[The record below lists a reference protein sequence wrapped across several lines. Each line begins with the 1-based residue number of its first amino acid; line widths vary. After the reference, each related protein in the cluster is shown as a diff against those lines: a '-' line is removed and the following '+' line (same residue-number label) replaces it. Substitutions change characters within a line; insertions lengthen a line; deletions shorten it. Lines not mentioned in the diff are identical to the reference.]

1 MRLTCKHPV
10 QVKGCT
16 IGGDA
21 PLICL
26 PLVAKDKK
34 DLLAQAEASLPQAPD
49 LLEWRVDGFE
59 GVTDIEA
66 SLEALRALA
75 AAIDPVP
82 MIYTCR
88 IDKEGGMCSLAPDR
102 RLELITAAIETG
114 LPDIVDIELCNAAAF
129 IETVMEAAAASGIKV
144 ILSSHYFEETP
155 DEGTIL
161 GRLTGAQEAGAH
173 IAKVAV
179 MPRNYQDVLV
189 LLSATLKARSGAVE
203 IPIVTISMG
212 AEGGIT
218 RLAGGLFGAD
228 ITFAVGNE
236 ASAPGQIP
244 IGELRQ
250 AMAVIYAESL
260 RSLKR

>member
-1 MRLTCKHPV
+1 MRLTCKHPI

-16 IGGDA
+16 IGGEA

-26 PLVAKDKK
+26 PLVAKDKSA
-34 DLLAQAEASLPQAPD
+34 LLEQAEELLPLAPD

-59 GVTDIEA
+59 AVTDMAA
-66 SLEALRALA
+66 SLDALHALT
-75 AAIDPVP
+75 AAIEPVP

-88 IDKEGGMCSLAPDR
+88 IDTEGGMCSLAPER
-102 RLELITAAIETG
+102 RLELITAAMETG
-114 LPDIVDIELCNAAAF
+114 LPDIVDIELCNDAAF
-129 IETVMEAAAASGIKV
+129 IETVMQAAEAKGIKV
-144 ILSSHYFEETP
+144 IVSSHYFEETP
-155 DEGTIL
+155 AEATIVD
-161 GRLTGAQEAGAH
+161 RLTGAQEAGAH

-189 LLSATLKARSGAVE
+189 LLSATLKARNE
-203 IPIVTISMG
+203 LLDIPIVTMSMG
-212 AEGGIT
+212 AEGGVT

-228 ITFAVGNE
+228 ITFAIGKN

-250 AMAVIYAESL
+250 AMAVLYD
-260 RSLKR
+260 